1 MGRVVVRGRRVN
13 LRSPLGRALG
23 LGAAGNATHHWWQQ
37 RITAVALAL
46 LGTWFA
52 ICLLGLDL
60 GDRAA
65 LAGWIARPL
74 NAALLVVLVLTAAW
88 HSQLGSRVIV
98 EDYVHGTL
106 KVPLLVALQF
116 LHAVAAAIGVVA
128 VLQIAIGG
136 R

>member
-1 MGRVVVRGRRVN
+1 MS

-23 LGAAGNATHHWWQQ
+23 LGAAGEGTGHWWQQ

-46 LGTWFA
+46 LGSWFA
-52 ICLLGLDL
+52 ICLLSLEL

-65 LAGWIARPL
+65 VVDWLARPL
-74 NAALLVVLVLTAAW
+74 NAALLLLLVLTAAW
-88 HSQLGSRVIV
+88 HSTLGVRVIV
-98 EDYVHGTL
+98 EDYVHGAL
-106 KVPLLVALQF
+106 RVPLLVALQF
-116 LHAVAAAIGVVA
+116 LHAVVAAIGVVA

>member
-1 MGRVVVRGRRVN
+1 MS

-23 LGAAGNATHHWWQQ
+23 LGAAGNGTQHWWQQ
-37 RITAVALAL
+37 RVTAVALAL
-46 LGTWFA
+46 LGAWFA
-52 ICLLGLDL
+52 ISLLAMDL

-65 LAGWIARPL
+65 LVTWIDRPL

-88 HSQLGSRVIV
+88 HSQLGTRVIV
-98 EDYVHGTL
+98 EDYIHGAL
-106 KVPLLVALQF
+106 KVPVLVALQF
-116 LHAVAAAIGVVA
+116 LHAIAAAVGVVA

>member
-1 MGRVVVRGRRVN
+1 VS

-23 LGAAGNATHHWWQQ
+23 LGAAGHATHHWWQQ
-37 RITAVALAL
+37 RVTAVALAV
-46 LGTWFA
+46 LGAWFA

-60 GDRAA
+60 ANRAA
-65 LAGWIARPL
+65 LVGWIGRPL
-74 NAALLVVLVLTAAW
+74 NAALLALLVLTAAW
-88 HSQLGSRVIV
+88 HSQLGTRVIV
-98 EDYVHGTL
+98 EDYIKGAL

-116 LHAVAAAIGVVA
+116 MHAIAAAVGVIA